1 MRLIRNFIYST
12 VFAPILISF
21 KISALTLNDPRQV
34 YPLEDTLSFIED
46 KSGELTFADI
56 AARPETEWKKN
67 SKKTV
72 NFGFTASAWWFRTR
86 LSNAAPATHW
96 LLKVGYP
103 HLDIIEVYHR
113 DAANGRLDVKIGGDL
128 LPFSA
133 RYISHRHFLFPVNVA
148 SGEGTEI
155 FIRVRSESAFNVPIS
170 AISESEQN
178 QQTINEQFAFGIYYG
193 IIIVMILYNLFLYLS
208 ARDMNYL
215 LYVGFLFAVGFLN
228 LSLNGFLPQY
238 LTGSVVWLTNSAPP
252 FFTELTVA
260 ASLLFSYF
268 FLKIRE
274 GHRFL
279 RMAFMAVFGAA
290 VLSAILHPF
299 ISYMAAILVS
309 NIIAL
314 MGLPLLI
321 ATGIYSL
328 LQGYK
333 PARYYLLSWTLLL
346 LGGAMF
352 SLRNF
357 GWIPDGFLAR
367 YSMQIGSAAEMILL
381 SLALGD
387 RLRQLK
393 DEREQA
399 LKNLVDEQERALAKE
414 RRMAE
419 AFARFVPQQFLTH
432 LGKENIEDVVLG
444 DAVERQMAVLF
455 SDIRSFTAL
464 SETMSPRE
472 NFGFL
477 NSYLRRVGPSVR
489 KNGGFIDK
497 YIGDAVMAL
506 FPDKP
511 DAALFTAIDMQRE
524 LREFNHH
531 RLKKNF
537 SPVKIG
543 VGLHAG
549 KLYLGTIGEAER
561 MDSTVISDTVN
572 VTSRIEHLTKKLG
585 ASVLISGSLFEQ
597 IGDAHRFNHRYLGP
611 MPIRGKSTRIEI
623 HEILDG
629 QSDYVLEM
637 HAATLTDFNAGV
649 GAFYAKDFATAAVA
663 FARVLEKN
671 PGDRVA
677 SLYRERAQ
685 AATSASAQAGL
696 TP

>member
-1 MRLIRNFIYST
+1 MRRISRSICFV
-12 VFAPILISF
+12 VFNLTLVSF
-21 KISALTLNDPRQV
+21 KIGAVTLSDPRQV
-34 YPLEDTLSFIED
+34 YPLEESLNFIED
-46 KSGELTFADI
+46 RSGKLTFTDI

-67 SKKTV
+67 SKKTI

-86 LSNAAPATHW
+86 LSNAAAATHW
-96 LLKVGYP
+96 LIKVGYP
-103 HLDIIEVYHR
+103 HLDVIEVYYK
-113 DAANGRLDVKIGGDL
+113 DAVNGALDVKIGGDL

-133 RYISHRHFLFPVNVA
+133 RYISHRHFLFPVNLA

-155 FIRVRSESAFNVPIS
+155 FIRVQSESAFNVPIS
-170 AISESEQN
+170 VISEPEQN

-208 ARDMNYL
+208 ARDINYL

-238 LTGSVVWLTNSAPP
+238 LTGSMVWLTNSAPP

-260 ASLLFSYF
+260 SSLVFSYY
-268 FLKIRE
+268 
-274 GHRFL
+274 FL
-279 RMAFMAVFGAA
+279 RVRAAQRFFRIAFSIVLGSAI
-290 VLSAILHPF
+290 LSAILHPF

-314 MGLPLLI
+314 VGLPLLI
-321 ATGIYSL
+321 VTGIYSL

-346 LGGAMF
+346 LGGALF

-393 DEREQA
+393 DERERA
-399 LKNLVDEQERALAKE
+399 LKELVDEQERALVKQRA
-414 RRMAE
+414 MAD

-432 LGKENIEDVVLG
+432 LGKEHIEEVALG
-444 DAVERQMAVLF
+444 DAVERKMAVLF
-455 SDIRSFTAL
+455 SDIRSFTSL

-472 NFGFL
+472 NFSFL

-489 KNGGFIDK
+489 KYGGFIDK

-511 DAALFTAIDMQRE
+511 DAALLTAIDMQHE

-537 SPVKIG
+537 APVRIG
-543 VGLHAG
+543 IGLHAG
-549 KLYLGTIGEAER
+549 TLYLGTIGEAER

-585 ASVLISGSLFEQ
+585 APVLISGSLFSQ
-597 IGDAHRFNHRYLGP
+597 IGDAGRFNHRFLGR
-611 MPIRGKSTRIEI
+611 MPIRGKAEKIEI

-629 QSDYVLEM
+629 QSEYILDL
-637 HAATLTDFNAGV
+637 HKATLDDFNEGLNAFQDKAYGAAGA
-649 GAFYAKDFATAAVA
+649 AFD
-663 FARVLEKN
+663 RVLEIN
-671 PGDRVA
+671 PVDRVA
-677 SLYRERAQ
+677 RLYRERV
-685 AATSASAQAGL
+685 SLVLS
-696 TP
+696 